1 MKRGIIMASKDP
13 SFDIVSQVNMAEV
26 DNAVNQADKEISQRF
41 DFKGSNTTIERKE
54 ETIVIVTSDDFKLQN
69 VVDILQTKLT
79 KREVPLKSLEYGKVE
94 SSLGGRVKQEIKVR
108 VGIDKDQAKVLTTL
122 IKDSKIK
129 VQAAIQGDSI
139 RVTGKNKD
147 DLQAVISLIRGADLP
162 FNTQF
167 TNYR

>member
-1 MKRGIIMASKDP
+1 MASKDA

-26 DNAVNQADKEISQRF
+26 DNALNQAEKEISQRF
-41 DFKGSNTTIERKE
+41 DFKGSNTSIERKE
-54 ETIVIVTSDDFKLQN
+54 GIIVIVTSDDFKLQN
-69 VVDILQTKLT
+69 VVDILQSKLV
-79 KREVPLKSLEYGKVE
+79 KRDVPLKALEYGKVE
-94 SSLGGRVKQEIKVR
+94 TSLGGKVKQEITVK
-108 VGIDKDQAKVLTTL
+108 VGIDKDQCKVLTNL

-139 RVTGKNKD
+139 RVSAKNKD
-147 DLQAVISLIRGADLP
+147 DLQAVIALIRGADLP

>member
-1 MKRGIIMASKDP
+1 MASKDP

>member
-1 MKRGIIMASKDP
+1 MATKDS
-13 SFDIVSQVNMAEV
+13 SFDIVSQVNMPEV
-26 DNAVNQADKEISQRF
+26 DNATNQTEKEIGQRF
-41 DFKGSNTTIERKE
+41 DFKGSNTEIIRKE
-54 ETIVIVTSDDFKLQN
+54 EVITITTSDDFKLRN
-69 VVDILQTKLT
+69 VVEILQTKLA
-79 KREVPLKSLEYGKVE
+79 KREVPLKALEYGKVE
-94 SSLGGRVKQEIKVR
+94 SSLGGRVKQEIKIR
-108 VGIDKDQAKVLTTL
+108 VGIDKDQAKILTNL

-147 DLQAVISLIRGADLP
+147 DLQAVMQLIRAADLP